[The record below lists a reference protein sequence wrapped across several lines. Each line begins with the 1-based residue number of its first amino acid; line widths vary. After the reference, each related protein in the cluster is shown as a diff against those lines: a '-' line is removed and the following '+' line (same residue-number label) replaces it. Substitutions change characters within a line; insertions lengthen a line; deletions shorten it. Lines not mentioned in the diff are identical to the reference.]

1 MDHCLFHSARPQFDK
16 MVRSVQQAKIIPKQ
30 FAGRLAMAVCS
41 CRKKKINVCA
51 LMTEKELHDKML
63 ELKDR
68 LCVEKDWPDSLIDYF
83 YQVLSDDISLEHD
96 SKCRFI
102 YVIHQAIIYNNYDML
117 TRAAVSSNIQEV
129 KPVKKLDNKPL
140 PKHVVD
146 IIIRRKMRKAN
157 IQRKLSLSMFPGNLK
172 SLQECPDFVELVAE
186 NKNNV
191 NIVFN
196 HSENTKHMKNNNN
209 QTEAMV
215 AGGDEKIIKE
225 FCEALKKLAINQQ
238 KKMDTRYKA
247 IKERRSRRRKH
258 VFNVTMTTDYDDV
271 NNDTNLKDELAD
283 NYAFTRKKLWQKKSQ
298 ASGQK
303 TANQSVLMGGH
314 CLSCL
319 KPFNG
324 LKTELREKDPCIY
337 HPGYTYF
344 NIEDSTIR
352 WTCCD
357 EQALDDKPTPEDHS
371 QTGCCSGN
379 HIWRPHKK
387 VSRKPGVNHKE
398 ENVGDIAKKLVNQ
411 NSVGMSSKNVLSVY
425 NSWFT

>member
-41 CRKKKINVCA
+41 CRKKI
-51 LMTEKELHDKML
+51 
-63 ELKDR
+63 
-68 LCVEKDWPDSLIDYF
+68 
-83 YQVLSDDISLEHD
+83 
-96 SKCRFI
+96 
-102 YVIHQAIIYNNYDML
+102 
-117 TRAAVSSNIQEV
+117 
-129 KPVKKLDNKPL
+129 
-140 PKHVVD
+140 
-146 IIIRRKMRKAN
+146 
-157 IQRKLSLSMFPGNLK
+157 
-172 SLQECPDFVELVAE
+172 
-186 NKNNV
+186 
-191 NIVFN
+191 FN
-196 HSENTKHMKNNNN
+196 HNENTKHMKNNNN

-258 VFNVTMTTDYDDV
+258 VFNVTMTTDDDDDDV

-324 LKTELREKDPCIY
+324 LKTESGEKDPCIY